1 MQCLVLLPALSAC
14 VSLPREPDSTLPFT
28 TPLEWSTGSSATSVA
43 GWWQAFG
50 DPRLTQLV
58 DEALRANTDVAA
70 ATASVREARALR
82 DVAAAAL
89 WPSLDANASGQ
100 RGASGGATTGNRFA
114 VTVDAAWEL
123 DLFGTRRM
131 NVAAAAAAARSRA
144 ATLGDVQVS
153 IAAEVAVNYL
163 NLRLGQARL
172 AIADDNLRLQD
183 ETRQLTDW
191 RLQAGLVTELEAA
204 QAAAAADQTR
214 ALLPGLRAAIA
225 QSGHALAVLT
235 GQPPASLAARWV
247 ETAPVPVPVP
257 GTAITLSLPVDT
269 LRQRPD
275 VRAAEADVSTA
286 WARLASDRAAR
297 LPTFRLGGSVG
308 VGAARTSALF
318 DAASGVAQL
327 VASFAMPLVDGGARS
342 AQVRAS
348 VAALDQARS
357 LYAGTALRALQEVE
371 DALVALDADQARRES
386 LGRAA
391 TSAGIAADLAR
402 QRYDSGLVDF
412 QVVLDTQRTRLS
424 TQDSLAVAIAD
435 LGQDHVRLYKALG
448 GGWQPDSLS
457 TPP

>member
-28 TPLEWSTGSSATSVA
+28 TPAGWSTGSGATSVA
-43 GWWQAFG
+43 GWWQAFD
-50 DPRLTQLV
+50 DPQLTQLV
-58 DEALRANTDVAA
+58 EEALRANTDIAA
-70 ATASVREARALR
+70 ATASLREARALR

-89 WPSLDANASGQ
+89 WPSLDVGASGQ
-100 RGASGGATTGNRFA
+100 RDSSGGVTMGNRFA
-114 VTVDAAWEL
+114 VTVDAAWEV
-123 DLFGTRRM
+123 DLFGGRRM
-131 NVAAAAAAARSRA
+131 GVAAAAAAARSRA
-144 ATLGDVQVS
+144 GTLGDVQVS

-191 RLQAGLVTELEAA
+191 RLQAGLVTELETA
-204 QAAAAADQTR
+204 QAAAAAEQTR
-214 ALLPGLRAAIA
+214 ALLPGLRAAVA
-225 QSGHALAVLT
+225 QSGHALAVLA

-247 ETAPVPVPVP
+247 ETAPVPVPSN
-257 GTAITLSLPVDT
+257 ANTLSLPVDT

-275 VRAAEADVSTA
+275 VRAAEADVSAA

-297 LPTFRLGGSVG
+297 LPTLRLGGSVG
-308 VGAARTSALF
+308 AGAARTGALF
-318 DAASGVAQL
+318 DAASRVAQL
-327 VASFAMPLVDGGARS
+327 AASLALPLLDGGARS

-348 VAALDQARS
+348 VAALDQARA

-371 DALVALDADQARRES
+371 DALVALAADQARRES
-386 LGRAA
+386 LARAA
-391 TSAGIAADLAR
+391 AAAGIAADLAR

-424 TQDSLAVAIAD
+424 TQDSLAVAVAD
-435 LGQDHVRLYKALG
+435 LSQDHVQLYKALG
-448 GGWQPDSLS
+448 GGWQPDAQDY
-457 TPP
+457 PR

>member
-14 VSLPREPDSTLPFT
+14 VSLPREPDSALPFA
-28 TPLEWSTGSSATSVA
+28 TPGAWSTGAAATSLA
-43 GWWQAFG
+43 GWWQAFD

-58 DEALRANTDVAA
+58 DEALGANTDVAA
-70 ATASVREARALR
+70 ATASLREARALR
-82 DVAAAAL
+82 DVAAATL
-89 WPSLDANASGQ
+89 WPSLDASASAQ
-100 RGASGGATTGNRFA
+100 RGASGGVTTGNRFA
-114 VTVDAAWEL
+114 VAVDAAWEI
-123 DLFGTRRM
+123 DLFGGRRM
-131 NVAAAAAAARSRA
+131 NISAAEAVVRSRA
-144 ATLGDVQVS
+144 ASLGDVQVA

-235 GQPPASLAARWV
+235 GQPPASLGARWV
-247 ETAPVPVPVP
+247 ETFPVPVPNA
-257 GTAITLSLPVDT
+257 TITLSLPVDT

-275 VRAAEADVSTA
+275 VRAAEADVSAA

-308 VGAARTSALF
+308 VGAARSGALF
-318 DAASGVAQL
+318 DAASRVAQL
-327 VASFAMPLVDGGARS
+327 VASLAMPLLDGGARS
-342 AQVRAS
+342 AQVQAS
-348 VAALDQARS
+348 VAALDQARAI
-357 LYAGTALRALQEVE
+357 YAGTALRALQEVE
-371 DALVALDADQARRES
+371 DALVALTADQQRRES

-424 TQDSLAVAIAD
+424 TQDSLAVAVAD
-435 LGQDHVRLYKALG
+435 LSQDHVQLYRALG
-448 GGWQPDSLS
+448 GGWQPDTGNNS
-457 TPP
+457 P